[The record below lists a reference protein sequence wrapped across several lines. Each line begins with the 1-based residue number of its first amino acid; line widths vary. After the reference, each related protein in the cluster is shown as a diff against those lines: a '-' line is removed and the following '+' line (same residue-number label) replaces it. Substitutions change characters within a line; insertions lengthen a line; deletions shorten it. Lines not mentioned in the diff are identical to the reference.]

1 MAISSPS
8 MLGLVPAR
16 RLGALLRDRRE
27 MHGYTLDDM
36 ARRSIGQF
44 TVMELASIEAGEA
57 NLDDNALEALSL
69 LYEFNSTPPIP
80 QRSRLIIAS
89 DEEIPVSVGLE
100 PDDPATSQLVLQR
113 YLALLYL
120 LRNLQVGDELPLR
133 GDDLAVLADAYSLS
147 PEDVAARLGELVSNL
162 EALADQVERLRR
174 RLVVPAAGLLV
185 GPTPSGVLVLVK

>member
-16 RLGALLRDRRE
+16 RLGVLLRDRRE

-57 NLDDNALEALSL
+57 NLDDDALEALSL

-100 PDDPATSQLVLQR
+100 PDDPATSQLVLRR

>member
-16 RLGALLRDRRE
+16 RLGALLHDRRE

-57 NLDDNALEALSL
+57 NLDDDALEALSL

-100 PDDPATSQLVLQR
+100 PDDPATSQLVLRR

-147 PEDVAARLGELVSNL
+147 PEEVAARLGELVSNL

>member
-8 MLGLVPAR
+8 MLSLVPGR
-16 RLGALLRDRRE
+16 RLGALLKQRRE

-36 ARRSIGQF
+36 ARRSVGQF
-44 TVMELASIEAGEA
+44 TVMELAGIEAGEA
-57 NLDDNALEALSL
+57 NLDDDSLEALSL

-89 DEEIPVSVGLE
+89 DEEIPVAVGLE
-100 PDDPATSQLVLQR
+100 PDDPETSHLVMSR

-120 LRNLQVGDELPLR
+120 LRNLSVGDDLPLR
-133 GDDLAVLADAYSLS
+133 GDDLAVLADAYGLS
-147 PEDVAARLGELVSNL
+147 AEDVAAKLGALVSNL
-162 EALADQVERLRR
+162 EELADQVERLRR

>member
-8 MLGLVPAR
+8 MLSLVPGR
-16 RLGALLRDRRE
+16 RLGALLKQRRE
-27 MHGYTLDDM
+27 SHGYTLDDM

-44 TVMELASIEAGEA
+44 TVMELAGIEAGDT
-57 NLDDNALEALSL
+57 NLDDDSLEALSL

-89 DEEIPVSVGLE
+89 DEEIPVAVGLE
-100 PDDPATSQLVLQR
+100 VDDPATSHLVMSR

-120 LRNLQVGDELPLR
+120 LRNLSVGDDLPLR
-133 GDDLAVLADAYSLS
+133 GDDLAVLADAYGLS
-147 PEDVAARLGELVSNL
+147 AEDIAEKLGALVSNL
-162 EALADQVERLRR
+162 EELADQVERLRR

>member
-100 PDDPATSQLVLQR
+100 PDDPATSQLVLRR